1 MEDCNIQLVR
11 ENKVLLQEGWTE
23 SPTSIPY
30 DYSGKLTVWDE
41 YKRLMAI
48 YNYQNGKKWN
58 WIHFTT
64 NLKSIPDRMWTETV
78 KWKILKHLREN
89 IGEYI
94 CELRVGKNFLN
105 TTLKD
110 KSYRKQLINLSI
122 FKLRM
127 FSRDIKQMKRQT
139 RVEEWFV
146 ICK

>member
-1 MEDCNIQLVR
+1 M
-11 ENKVLLQEGWTE
+11 
-23 SPTSIPY
+23 
-30 DYSGKLTVWDE
+30 
-41 YKRLMAI
+41 
-48 YNYQNGKKWN
+48 
-58 WIHFTT
+58 
-64 NLKSIPDRMWTETV
+64 
-78 KWKILKHLREN
+78 REN